1 MVSCAFHFLQ
11 IGNEF
16 QNPNLL
22 DIEKTTSV
30 ISSSIKQAEKS
41 LSSVKKPAS
50 TISFAVWDKINQKPI
65 FNRDFLYGVVPCAT
79 WSVSDESK
87 KPDMVYQAKLIFHRL
102 NFVKCQSS

>member
-1 MVSCAFHFLQ
+1 MVSYVFHILHL
-11 IGNEF
+11 GNEF

-22 DIEKTTSV
+22 NIEKTTSV

-41 LSSVKKPAS
+41 LSSMKKPAS
-50 TISFAVWDKINQKPI
+50 SLSFAVWDKINQKLI
-65 FNRDFLYGVVPCAT
+65 FNKELLYGVVPCVK

-102 NFVKCQSS
+102 HYVKCQSS